1 MKKVFYILALALLGV
16 MACSRETLELKK
28 PTPEE
33 SGLVAVTMKLRV
45 PEVQLQAQTKA
56 LGDRGTD
63 PSIKSIRVAVFGTSG
78 YPQAYALAE
87 PVNKTT
93 VDGET
98 VYTDGEHA
106 STNEDVYYFKVLLPV
121 YEGEAHV
128 HIIANGDDSIQFVDQ
143 NEASIMAQ
151 MTSANNIGAYWARV
165 VMHDG
170 ILTQLNTDGI
180 MQTDD
185 EGNYIPS
192 AETADLFKDLVLVR
206 NFAEITLQIDEGAG
220 ITDVYWALVNDP
232 ANGSVAPVSHVYTDE
247 DGTMQADYVDDYK
260 DYIYNPASGKM
271 VLADVDD
278 DGNITTIHETYNGYM
293 VSSDLNSAVPKA
305 AEITTPYTT
314 ALYSYERLDP
324 NKTNPTYLMLKAKFG
339 TGDFTYY
346 RVDLMDENLGGY
358 FPLYRNYRYQIKIHR
373 VGNRGADSP
382 EEAALRNSGGN
393 MSLSAETQ
401 TLTDVSDGTSR
412 LYVEF
417 VEKTYTTPGTKSFWA
432 YYIPDVVN
440 ARNTINNDLIEVSV
454 KEAGTALANTTIT
467 LDESRSSKTGM
478 NFYTFTVKDQSS
490 VDLSSVLQV
499 KASNGKTD
507 DDKSTLYRDITI
519 KVMKTMDMDLSL
531 DPKKVDEGTGKK
543 TVLHIALK
551 DTLQQS
557 MFPLEFYIED
567 TNQTLNPTGKDV
579 EGGKDI
585 AVPVQTG
592 PSIYDES
599 NQHSYYFIRTVNWD
613 EYEPMRDAWVAAKK
627 AGTSTDGIIDF
638 KTQFQTVK
646 AASQTTVYVDNEYF
660 NIKSVSLLN
669 DGVYVYPTSS
679 TVAHDVTSVTI
690 DVETSETT
698 TTWTVEAGDGVTLD
712 KTGGTGKGTFTMTFA
727 VNDSFTTDK
736 TYTATVTGGGKEYP
750 VTITQKAHV
759 FSITPETQ
767 NVVYNATTATVTVKA
782 DDDVSWTASATG
794 GASLSEASGTGTKV
808 LTVTLPGNAGG
819 TDVRTYTVTAT
830 TSDETVSHS
839 AQIVQN
845 IPPQSPYTFS
855 AGDFDISD
863 RTGTVY
869 SAGNYLSA
877 TVTNAASGGTAANP
891 YLTMGYQ
898 GRTTHN
904 GELTVTPVQGATI
917 TRIIITY
924 YNATYA
930 TYDSATN
937 GGRTVSTGSYSVSG
951 DTGTWTGSA
960 TGDVTFTFGYAGN
973 NNNRNF
979 PRITNIE
986 VTYSVE

>member
-1 MKKVFYILALALLGV
+1 MRRVFYILAAALLGV

-98 VYTDGEHA
+98 VYTDGEYA

-192 AETADLFKDLVLVR
+192 AETAALFKELVLVR

-220 ITDVYWALVNDP
+220 ITDVSWALVNDP
-232 ANGSVAPVSHVYTDE
+232 VNGSVAPVSHVYTDE

-293 VSSDLNSAVPKA
+293 VSSDLNSTVPKDA
-305 AEITTPYTT
+305 DITTPYTT

-324 NKTNPTYLMLKAKFG
+324 NKTNPTYLMLKARFG
-339 TGDFTYY
+339 TGSEFTYY

-358 FPLYRNYRYQIKIHR
+358 FPLYRNYRYQIKIHK
-373 VGNRGADSP
+373 VGNRGATSP

-393 MSLSAETQ
+393 MSMSAETQ

-417 VEKTYTTPGTKSFWA
+417 VEKTYTSPGTKSFWA

-440 ARNTINNDLIEVSV
+440 APNTINNDLIEVSV

-478 NFYTFTVKDQSS
+478 NFYTFTVKDQAS

-519 KVMKTMDMDLSL
+519 KVMKTMDMELSL

-585 AVPVQTG
+585 AVPVQIG

-627 AGTSTDGIIDF
+627 AGTSTDEIIDF

-669 DGVYVYPTSS
+669 DGVFVNPTSK

-698 TTWTVEAGDGVTLD
+698 TAWTVEAGDGVTLD

-736 TYTATVTGGGKEYP
+736 TYTATVAGGGKEYV

-767 NVVYNATTATVTVKA
+767 DVVYNATTATVTVKA
-782 DDDVSWTASATG
+782 DDDVSWTASVTG
-794 GASLSEASGTGTKV
+794 GASLSATSGTGTKV

-819 TDVRTYTVTAT
+819 SDVRTYTVTAT

-845 IPPQSPYTFS
+845 IPPQSPYSFN
-855 AGDFDISD
+855 AADFDFSGYNGGAVSSD
-863 RTGTVY
+863 
-869 SAGNYLSA
+869 NYITAS
-877 TVTNAASGGTAANP
+877 VTNAVSGNG
-891 YLTMGYQ
+891 YLTMGYRPGQ
-898 GRTTHN
+898 GQRNRGT
-904 GELTVTPVQGATI
+904 LTISPAYGATI
-917 TRIIITY
+917 TGITITY
-924 YNATYA
+924 SSNTYA
-930 TYDSATN
+930 GYDSVA
-937 GGRTVSTGSYSVSG
+937 GGRSVSTGTYSISG
-951 DTGTWTGSA
+951 STGTWTGSA
-960 TGDVTFTFGYAGN
+960 TGDVTFTFGYD
-973 NNNRNF
+973 NRNF
-979 PRITNIE
+979 PRITRIE
-986 VTYSVE
+986 VTYSAE